1 MRRRAR
7 ALVPVILSTS
17 TSSPQGVGMPLSIV
31 LERGPISDESL
42 DAIGATYG
50 TVDRRYADREFC
62 RIVFN
67 ENPSGYSYHA
77 FVKDGD
83 RVVGHYAVI
92 PIRTRARGVLVTS
105 GKGEALFLDE

>member
-1 MRRRAR
+1 MRRSAG
-7 ALVPVILSTS
+7 ANVPVMVSTPS
-17 TSSPQGVGMPLSIV
+17 SSPQNMPLTIV
-31 LERGPISDESL
+31 LERGPGSEESL
-42 DAIGATYG
+42 DAIAATYG

-92 PIRTRARGVLVTS
+92 PIRTRSRGVLVTS